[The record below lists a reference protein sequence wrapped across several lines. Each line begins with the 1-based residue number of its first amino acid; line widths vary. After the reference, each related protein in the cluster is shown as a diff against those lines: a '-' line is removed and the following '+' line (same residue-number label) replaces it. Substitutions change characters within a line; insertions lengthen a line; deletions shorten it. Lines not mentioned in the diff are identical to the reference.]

1 MRYLL
6 QMEIRAVVVS
16 GGGGIEMDW
25 QETSG
30 NFLGETA
37 VFILMGCGLHSVCIH
52 QTIKLNKKKRRKR
65 RGTGRGEKSPRR
77 MEKWMEKCGV
87 KGPL

>member
-52 QTIKLNKKKRRKR
+52 QTIKLIIR
-65 RGTGRGEKSPRR
+65 TFH
-77 MEKWMEKCGV
+77 
-87 KGPL
+87 